1 MAGNATGVV
10 QVNSELIRKGW
21 MVEGLVQGKSK
32 SWWSPLIGSSKEAI
46 VYQVNDFGAGNG
58 HTVVFDYSGNLS
70 GEGFEGKEQAY
81 GKGEAKKKFSDKL
94 IVKRVRYAVDNGDEY
109 DAVNIGDLELSMH
122 QDSRVKLSDLWN
134 RNKDQWLFDAAQ
146 GRLNS
151 IDNTHVIRPANAT
164 HVDGAPTIGD
174 LVSADVLTYNFL
186 WDMEEKMR
194 IGEGFSV
201 GGKRRPLDPYTGTDS
216 TPVWLFAI
224 DPTMKRQLI
233 QDGPLQT
240 NMGVADVR
248 GEDNMLIKGQLGK
261 IGTMLITETPRFF
274 GKSSARTPAK
284 TNCEISGL
292 RLKDSNG
299 FYYGEVGY
307 GASGA
312 VIASRGL
319 LMGAGALQLGIGKM
333 PEYRWQS
340 SQDFGIDS
348 ESAVISWVG
357 IQKTKL
363 VAEDVDYLDAKVAG
377 VDYGVIAVDVYNSA
391 VA

>member
-10 QVNSELIRKGW
+10 QINSELIRKGW
-21 MVEGLVQGKSK
+21 MVEGLVQGKAK
-32 SWWSPLIGSSKEAI
+32 SWWSPLIGSTKAAI

-70 GEGFEGKEQAY
+70 GEGFEDKEQAY

-146 GRLNS
+146 GRLHS
-151 IDNTHVIRPANAT
+151 IDNTHVIRPNDRA
-164 HVDGAPTIGD
+164 TIGD
-174 LVSADVLTYNFL
+174 LVAGDSLTYDFL
-186 WDMEEKMR
+186 WDMEEKVR
-194 IGEGFSV
+194 IGEGFAV
-201 GGKRRPLDPYTGTDS
+201 GGKRRPLDPYTGTDAD
-216 TPVWLFAI
+216 PVWLFAI

-240 NMGVADVR
+240 NMSSADVR
-248 GEDNMLIKGQLGK
+248 GEENMLIKGQIGKLG
-261 IGTMLITETPRFF
+261 TLLVTETPRFF
-274 GKSSARTPAK
+274 GASSARTPAK
-284 TNCEISGL
+284 TKCEIAGL
-292 RLKDSNG
+292 RLKDSND
-299 FYYGEVGY
+299 FYYGEAGY

-312 VIASRGL
+312 VVASRGL
-319 LMGAGALQLGIGKM
+319 LLGAGALQLGIGKM

-363 VAEDVDYLDAKVAG
+363 VAEDVDYIDAKVAG
-377 VDYGVIAVDVYNSA
+377 IDYGVIAVDVYNST

>member
-10 QVNSELIRKGW
+10 QINSELIRKGW

-32 SWWSPLIGSSKEAI
+32 SWWSPLIGSTKAAI

-70 GEGFEGKEQAY
+70 GEGFEDKEQAY

-151 IDNTHVIRPANAT
+151 IANTHVIRPDEKA
-164 HVDGAPTIGD
+164 TIGD
-174 LVSADVLTYNFL
+174 LVAADVLTYNFL
-186 WDMEEKMR
+186 WDMEEMVR
-194 IGEGFSV
+194 VGEGFSE
-201 GGKRRPLDPYTGTDS
+201 GGKRRPLDPYTGTDAE
-216 TPVWLFAI
+216 PVWIFAI

-233 QDGPLQT
+233 QDGPLQA
-240 NMGVADVR
+240 NMGSADVR

-261 IGTMLITETPRFF
+261 IGTLLITETPRFF
-274 GKSSARTPAK
+274 GASSARTPAK
-284 TNCEISGL
+284 TKCEISGL
-292 RLKDSNG
+292 RLVDSNG

-307 GASGA
+307 AASGA
-312 VIASRGL
+312 VVASRGL
-319 LMGAGALQLGIGKM
+319 LLGAGALQLGIGKM

-377 VDYGVIAVDVYNSA
+377 IDYGVIAVDVFNKLIA
-391 VA
+391 

>member
-10 QVNSELIRKGW
+10 QLNSELIRKGW
-21 MVEGLVQGKSK
+21 MVEGMVQSASK
-32 SWWSPLIGSSKEAI
+32 SWWSPLIGSTKAAV

-70 GEGFEGKEQAY
+70 GEGFEDKEQAY

-109 DAVNIGDLELSMH
+109 DAVNIGDLELTMH
-122 QDSRVKLSDLWN
+122 QDSRTKLSDLWN

-151 IDNTHVIRPANAT
+151 IDNTHVIRPANKA
-164 HVDGAPTIGD
+164 TIGD
-174 LVSADVLTYNFL
+174 LVVGDVLTYDFL
-186 WDMEEKMR
+186 WDMEEKVR
-194 IGEGFSV
+194 IGEGFAV
-201 GGKRRPLDPYTGTDS
+201 GGKRRPLDPYTGTDAD
-216 TPVWLFAI
+216 PVWIFAI

-233 QDGPLQT
+233 QDGPLQA

-248 GEDNMLIKGQLGK
+248 GEGNVLIKGQLGK
-261 IGTMLITETPRFF
+261 IGTLLLTETPRFF
-274 GKSSARTPAK
+274 GASSARTLGK
-284 TNCEISGL
+284 SKVEISGL

-299 FYYGEVGY
+299 FYYGEAGY
-307 GASGA
+307 GASAA

-319 LMGAGALQLGIGKM
+319 LLGAGALQLGIGKM

-357 IQKTKL
+357 VQKTKL
-363 VAEDVDYLDAKVAG
+363 VAEDVDYIDAKVTG
-377 VDYGVIAVDVYNSA
+377 MDYGVIAVDVYNSV

>member
-10 QVNSELIRKGW
+10 QLNSELIRKGW
-21 MVEGLVQGKSK
+21 MLEGMVQGKSK
-32 SWWSPLIGSSKEAI
+32 SWWAPLTGSSKEAI

-58 HTVVFDYSGNLS
+58 HTVIFDYSGNLS
-70 GEGFEGKEQAY
+70 GEGFEDKEQAY

-122 QDSRVKLSDLWN
+122 QDSRVKLSDLWQ

-151 IDNTHVIRPANAT
+151 IGNTHIIRPSGVA
-164 HVDGAPTIGD
+164 TIGAMTE
-174 LVSADVLTYNFL
+174 ADDKLSYDFL
-186 WDMEEKMR
+186 WDMEEIVR
-194 IGEGFSV
+194 TGEGFSV
-201 GGKRRPLDPYTGTDS
+201 GDKRRPLDPYQGTEGD
-216 TPVWLFAI
+216 PVWLFAI

-233 QDGPLQT
+233 QDGPLQA
-240 NMGVADVR
+240 NMSSADVR
-248 GEDNMLIKGQLGK
+248 GSDNMLIKGQLGK
-261 IGTMLITETPRFF
+261 IGTLLLVETPRFF

-284 TNCEISGL
+284 TKCEISGL
-292 RLKDSNG
+292 RLVDSAG
-299 FYYGEVGY
+299 LYYGEEGY
-307 GASGA
+307 SGA
-312 VIASRGL
+312 GTTIASRGL
-319 LMGAGALQLGIGKM
+319 LLGAGALQLGIGKS

-348 ESAVISWVG
+348 ESAVVSWVG
-357 IQKTKL
+357 VQKTKL

-377 VDYGVIAVDVYNSA
+377 IDYGVIAVDVWNKVNA
-391 VA
+391 

>member
-1 MAGNATGVV
+1 MATNATGVV
-10 QVNSELIRKGW
+10 QINSELIRKGW
-21 MVEGLVQGKSK
+21 MVEGMVQSAAK
-32 SWWSPLIGSSKEAI
+32 SWWSPLIGSSKSAV

-70 GEGFEGKEQAY
+70 GEGFEDKEQAY

-109 DAVNIGDLELSMH
+109 DAINIGDLEITMH

-151 IDNTHVIRPANAT
+151 IANTHVIRPDDKA
-164 HVDGAPTIGD
+164 TIGALTD
-174 LVSADVLTYNFL
+174 TDVLTWDFL
-186 WDMEEKMR
+186 WDMEEKVR
-194 IGEGFSV
+194 TGEGFAV
-201 GGKRRPLDPYTGTDS
+201 GEKRRPLDPYTGTDAD
-216 TPVWLFAI
+216 PVWLFAI

-233 QDGPLQT
+233 KDGPLQV
-240 NMGVADVR
+240 NLGVADVR
-248 GEDNMLIKGQLGK
+248 GEGNRLISGQLGK
-261 IGTMLITETPRFF
+261 LGTMLITETPRFF
-274 GKSSARTPAK
+274 GSSSARTLGK
-284 TNCEISGL
+284 SKVEISGL
-292 RLKDSNG
+292 RLVDEDG
-299 FYYGEVGY
+299 LYYGEEGY
-307 GASGA
+307 GASGKI
-312 VIASRGL
+312 VASRGL
-319 LMGAGALQLGIGKM
+319 LLGAGALQLGIGKM

-357 IQKTKL
+357 VQKTKL
-363 VAEDVDYLDAKVAG
+363 VAEDVDYIDARVAG
-377 VDYGVIAVDVYNSA
+377 IDYGVIAVDVYNST

>member
-1 MAGNATGVV
+1 MGQNATGVV
-10 QVNSELIRKGW
+10 QLNSELIRKGW
-21 MVEGLVQGKSK
+21 MVEGMVQGAAK
-32 SWWSPLIGSSKEAI
+32 SWWSPLIGSSKAAV

-70 GEGFEGKEQAY
+70 GEGFEDKEQAY

-109 DAVNIGDLELSMH
+109 DAVNIGDLELNMH

-134 RNKDQWLFDAAQ
+134 RNKDQWLFDAGQ

-151 IDNTHVIRPANAT
+151 IANTHIIRPGKKA
-164 HVDGAPTIGD
+164 TIGA
-174 LVSADVLTYNFL
+174 LVADDKLTYNFL
-186 WDMEEKMR
+186 WDMEEMVR
-194 IGEGFSV
+194 VGEGFAV

-216 TPVWLFAI
+216 DPVWIFAI

-233 QDGPLQT
+233 QDGPLQA

-248 GEDNMLIKGQLGK
+248 GEGNVLIKGQLGK
-261 IGTMLITETPRFF
+261 IGTLLITETPRFF
-274 GKSSARTPAK
+274 GSSSARTLGK
-284 TNCEISGL
+284 SRVEISGL
-292 RLKDSNG
+292 RLVDSAG
-299 FYYGEVGY
+299 FYYGEKGY
-307 GASGA
+307 GASG
-312 VIASRGL
+312 VTIASRGL
-319 LMGAGALQLGIGKM
+319 LLGAGALQLGVGKM

-357 IQKTKL
+357 VQKTKL
-363 VAEDVDYLDAKVAG
+363 VAEDVDYIDAKVAG
-377 VDYGVIAVDVYNSA
+377 MDYGVIAVDVYNSKIA
-391 VA
+391 

>member
-10 QVNSELIRKGW
+10 QINSELIRKGW
-21 MVEGLVQGKSK
+21 MVEGLVQGKAK
-32 SWWSPLIGSSKEAI
+32 SWWSPLIGSTKDAI

-70 GEGFEGKEQAY
+70 GEGFEDKEQAY

-109 DAVNIGDLELSMH
+109 DAVNIGDLELTMH

-151 IDNTHVIRPANAT
+151 IANSHVIRPNDKA
-164 HVDGAPTIGD
+164 TIGALD
-174 LVSADVLTYNFL
+174 ANDVLSYDFL
-186 WDMEEKMR
+186 WDMEEKVR
-194 IGEGFSV
+194 IGEGFAV
-201 GGKRRPLDPYTGTDS
+201 GGKRRPLDPYQGTEGD
-216 TPVWLFAI
+216 PVWLFAI

-233 QDGPLQT
+233 QDGPLQA
-240 NMGVADVR
+240 NMSSADVR
-248 GEDNMLIKGQLGK
+248 GEENMLIKGQLGK
-261 IGTMLITETPRFF
+261 IGTLLLTETPRYF
-274 GKSSARTPAK
+274 GKSSARTLGK
-284 TNCEISGL
+284 SKVEIAGL
-292 RLKDSNG
+292 RTVDSNNL
-299 FYYGEVGY
+299 YYGEDGF
-307 GASGA
+307 GASGS

-319 LMGAGALQLGIGKM
+319 LLGAGALQLGIGKM

-348 ESAVISWVG
+348 ESAVVSWVG
-357 IQKTKL
+357 VQKTKL
-363 VAEDVDYLDAKVAG
+363 VAEDVDYIDAKVAG
-377 VDYGVIAVDVYNSA
+377 MDYGVIAVDVFNSEIA
-391 VA
+391 

>member
-10 QVNSELIRKGW
+10 QINSELIRKGW
-21 MVEGLVQGKSK
+21 MVEGLIQSK
-32 SWWSPLIGSSKEAI
+32 HRSWWSPLIGSSKDAI

-70 GEGFEGKEQAY
+70 GEGFEDKEQAY

-109 DAVNIGDLELSMH
+109 DAVNIGDLELTMH
-122 QDSRVKLSDLWN
+122 QDSRAKLSDLWN

-146 GRLNS
+146 GRLNG
-151 IDNTHVIRPANAT
+151 IDNTHVIRPNDKA
-164 HVDGAPTIGD
+164 TIGALD
-174 LVSADVLTYNFL
+174 ENDVLTYNFL
-186 WDMEEKMR
+186 WDMEEKVR
-194 IGEGFSV
+194 TGDGFAV
-201 GGKRRPLDPYTGTDS
+201 GGRRRPLDPYTGTEGD
-216 TPVWLFAI
+216 PIWLFAI

-233 QDGPLQT
+233 QDGPLQA
-240 NMGVADVR
+240 NMASADVR
-248 GEDNMLIKGQLGK
+248 GEENMLIKGQIGK
-261 IGTMLITETPRFF
+261 IGTMLVVETPRFF
-274 GKSSARTPAK
+274 GQSSARTLAK
-284 TNCEISGL
+284 TKVEIAGL

-299 FYYGEVGY
+299 LYSGEEGF

-319 LMGAGALQLGIGKM
+319 LLGAGALQLGIGKM

-348 ESAVISWVG
+348 ESAVVSWVG
-357 IQKTKL
+357 VQKTKL
-363 VAEDVDYLDAKVAG
+363 VAEDVDYIDAKVAG
-377 VDYGVIAVDVYNSA
+377 IDYGVIAVDVYNSA

>member
-10 QVNSELIRKGW
+10 QINSELIRKGW
-21 MVEGLVQGKSK
+21 MVEGMVQGKAK
-32 SWWSPLIGSSKEAI
+32 SWWSPLIGSTKAAI

-70 GEGFEGKEQAY
+70 GEGFEDKEQAY

-109 DAVNIGDLELSMH
+109 DAVNIGDLELTMH

-151 IDNTHVIRPANAT
+151 QANSHALRPNKKA
-164 HVDGAPTIGD
+164 TIGA
-174 LVSADVLTYNFL
+174 LVAADVLTYDYI
-186 WDMEEKMR
+186 WDIEEIVR
-194 IGEGFSV
+194 VGEGYQT

-216 TPVWLFAI
+216 DPVWLFAI
-224 DPTMKRQLI
+224 DPTMKRQLL

-240 NMGVADVR
+240 VMSQSDVR
-248 GEDNMLIKGQLGK
+248 GEGNMLIKGQLGK
-261 IGTMLITETPRFF
+261 IGTLLITETPRFF
-274 GKSSARTPAK
+274 GTSSARTPGK
-284 TNCEISGL
+284 TSCEISGL
-292 RLKDSNG
+292 RLVDSAGLYSGETG
-299 FYYGEVGY
+299 F
-307 GASGA
+307 GASA
-312 VIASRGL
+312 TVIASRGL
-319 LMGAGALQLGIGKM
+319 LLGSGALQLGIGKM

-348 ESAVISWVG
+348 ESAVISWIGV
-357 IQKTKL
+357 QKTKL
-363 VAEDVDYLDAKVAG
+363 IAEDVDYLDAKVAG
-377 VDYGVIAVDVYNSA
+377 MDYGVVAVDVFNSL

>member
-10 QVNSELIRKGW
+10 QINSELIRKGW
-21 MVEGLVQGKSK
+21 MLEGMIQEKTK
-32 SWWSPLIGSSKEAI
+32 SWWAPLTGMSKDNI
-46 VYQVNDFGAGNG
+46 VYQVTDFGASNG
-58 HTVVFDYSGNLS
+58 HTVVFDYDGNLA
-70 GEGFEGKEQAY
+70 GEGFEDKEQAY

-94 IVKRVRYAVDNGDEY
+94 IVKRIRYATDNGDEY

-122 QDSRVKLSDLWN
+122 QDARDRLSDLWS
-134 RNKDQWLFDAAQ
+134 RNKDQWLYDAAQ

-151 IDNTHVIRPANAT
+151 IDNSHAFRPNDAA
-164 HVDGAPTIGD
+164 TIGD
-174 LVSADVLTYNFL
+174 LVLADTLTYDYL
-186 WDMEEKMR
+186 WDLEEGMK
-194 IGEGFSV
+194 IGEGFQT
-201 GGKRRPLDPYTGTDS
+201 GDKRRPLKAYRTADGEAI
-216 TPVWLFAI
+216 WLFAI

-233 QDGPLQT
+233 QDGDMKT
-240 NMGVADVR
+240 VMASADVR
-248 GEDNMLIKGQLGK
+248 GSDNLLIKGQLGK
-261 IGTMLITETPRFF
+261 IGSLLIVEAPRFF
-274 GKSSARTPAK
+274 GSSSARTPGK
-284 TNCEISGL
+284 TATEISGL

-319 LMGAGALQLGIGKM
+319 LLGAGALQLGIGKM

-363 VAEDVDYLDAKVAG
+363 VAEDVDYIDAKVAG
-377 VDYGVIAVDVYNSA
+377 LDFGVIAVDVYNTA

>member
-10 QVNSELIRKGW
+10 QINSELIRKGW
-21 MVEGLVQGKSK
+21 MVEGMVQGKSK
-32 SWWSPLIGSSKEAI
+32 SWWSPLIGSSKAAI

-70 GEGFEGKEQAY
+70 GEGFEDKEQAY

-146 GRLNS
+146 GRLHS
-151 IDNTHVIRPANAT
+151 IDNTHVIRPADRA
-164 HVDGAPTIGD
+164 TIGD
-174 LVSADVLTYNFL
+174 LVVGDVLTYNFL
-186 WDMEEKMR
+186 WDMEEKVR
-194 IGEGFSV
+194 VGEGFAV
-201 GGKRRPLDPYTGTDS
+201 GSKRRPLDPYTGTDAD
-216 TPVWLFAI
+216 PVWIFAL

-233 QDGPLQT
+233 QDGPLQA
-240 NMGVADVR
+240 NMGSADVR
-248 GEDNMLIKGQLGK
+248 GEGNMLIKGQIGK
-261 IGTMLITETPRFF
+261 IGTLLVTETPRFF
-274 GKSSARTPAK
+274 GASSARTPAK
-284 TNCEISGL
+284 TRCEISGL

-299 FYYGEVGY
+299 FYYGETGY

-319 LMGAGALQLGIGKM
+319 LLGAGALQLGIGKM

-363 VAEDVDYLDAKVAG
+363 IAEDVDYLDAKVAG
-377 VDYGVIAVDVYNSA
+377 IDYGVIAVDVYNST